1 MALLFLDGVGS
12 NAEQLAIQAGKQVDI
27 PVGYDSTEQVAT
39 FDSDSHDEAELQKV
53 VYDAL
58 AAIDPDWGSHLTLSE

>member
-12 NAEQLAIQAGKQVDI
+12 NAEELALKAGEQTGI
-27 PVGYDSTEQVAT
+27 PVGFDSQEQVAT
-39 FDSDSHDEAELQKV
+39 FDSDDLDEAELQKT

-58 AAIDPDWGSHLTLSE
+58 AAIDPDWGSHLSLSE

>member
-1 MALLFLDGVGS
+1 MAMIFLDGVGS
-12 NAEQLAIQAGKQVDI
+12 NAEQLALEAGKATDI
-27 PVGYDSTEQVAT
+27 PVGYDSEQQVAT
-39 FDSDSHDEAELQKV
+39 FDSDSLDEVELQKT